1 MSNQKID
8 FYMMTVMTQYVNKE
22 KTYNF
27 LELKGAVEFASLM
40 LENAFKVEDIPY
52 AAQEFSN
59 TMHDKSI
66 ESAKDSPNEHFNGLY
81 YFNEYLSESSNEAKD
96 TSIQEDKPLSEE
108 TLVTETFTRWPREL
122 VDRIVLWSI
131 DIIRSERSI
140 TQNNIAKMFLANFG
154 SEIPEREKKSTGKN
168 RAMYIN
174 KLHKN
179 IYNNLIKKNGSVE
192 FDKNTYWYVKVRYE
206 SVSN

>member
-40 LENAFKVEDIPY
+40 LENAFKVEDIPS
-52 AAQEFSN
+52 ATQEFSN

-66 ESAKDSPNEHFNGLY
+66 ESAKDSSNEHFDGLY
-81 YFNEYLSESSNEAKD
+81 YLMPESSNEAND
-96 TSIQEDKPLSEE
+96 ISTEEDKPLSEE
-108 TLVTETFTRWPREL
+108 TLVTESFRRWPQEL
-122 VDRIVLWSI
+122 VNRIVLWSL
-131 DIIRSERSI
+131 DIIRSERFI
-140 TQNNIAKMFLANFG
+140 TQDNIAKMFLENFG
-154 SEIPEREKKSTGKN
+154 SEIPEHEKKSIGKN